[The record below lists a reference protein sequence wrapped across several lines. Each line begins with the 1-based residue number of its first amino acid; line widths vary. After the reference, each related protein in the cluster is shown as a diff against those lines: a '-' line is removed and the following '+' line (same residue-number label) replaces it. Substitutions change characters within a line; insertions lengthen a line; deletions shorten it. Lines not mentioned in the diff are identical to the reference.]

1 MKKIICTILACG
13 ALASAAVPAAFADEL
28 PLTAA
33 PDKAYTVT
41 ADGKNVNLGENA
53 VYKKGDNLMIPVRAV
68 AESLGFKVNWNAE
81 RGGITF
87 DDGTVNT
94 TIYLNEDNYYMAK
107 RLNRALTSA
116 PRKGQAPKYSEGGI

>member
-13 ALASAAVPAAFADEL
+13 AFASAAVPAAFADEL

-68 AESLGFKVNWNAE
+68 AESLGFKVNWSAE
-81 RGGITF
+81 RGEITL

-107 RLNRALTSA
+107 RLNRALTFA